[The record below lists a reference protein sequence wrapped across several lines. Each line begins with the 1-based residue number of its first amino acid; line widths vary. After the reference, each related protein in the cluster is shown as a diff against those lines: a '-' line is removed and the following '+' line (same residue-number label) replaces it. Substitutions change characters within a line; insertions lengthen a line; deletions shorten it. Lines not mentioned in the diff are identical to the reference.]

1 MTMFLVENA
10 VERCK
15 PCSWVKEKDIAQS
28 ELVKLSQPQTFFLN
42 LKQHTTPRALPLTW
56 IQVF

>member
-42 LKQHTTPRALPLTW
+42 LKQHTTPRALPLT
-56 IQVF
+56 